1 MLLKEERK
9 NWLYFPIFLL
19 YFYFYINIA
28 LQYNKYKIIVNKKVR
43 SASFDEIK
51 LDSQRTA
58 QYFTQSSTDS
68 QAALLAVPS
77 GQRSRSF
84 DSAGIE
90 STDANASFLDIPR
103 QRFRRKSSAK
113 SPVCIHCQYVE
124 EQRKRGSTAGFYFDA
139 QEFRSLTY
147 SNSSSSSEE
156 SDDDDDDTKKS
167 SEYDEDQQQDDD
179 EDTDIDYYFQNQN
192 SLLLPSPCSITFT
205 LSPTNCDY
213 PAFPI
218 PGIVQSIS
226 SPPALPSTPPV
237 FPTSPTIEFSHEL
250 DEIEIPG
257 PRQRRR
263 SISRQEAIF
272 VEPTGSSL
280 ENVSSTSQDSDKQS
294 QDKEHIDAVVVVSNE
309 NDEIVN
315 RKSSN
320 APRASEPF
328 VRDIFLTVPDLKRDR
343 AASVD
348 SCFTKVSSSAKTEEV
363 QPPEGELNLL
373 SVPNSGAVRSRSV
386 DIVLPTEQQA
396 RYKALALAG
405 PASNFYSKG

>member
-1 MLLKEERK
+1 MIPVNTKAYEKITQKFPFSPLFFSVYTLFYAFTLQPTKK
-9 NWLYFPIFLL
+9 N
-19 YFYFYINIA
+19 NI
-28 LQYNKYKIIVNKKVR
+28 KVR

-51 LDSQRTA
+51 LESQRHA

-68 QAALLAVPS
+68 QSALLTVPS

-90 STDANASFLDIPR
+90 STDVNASFLDIPR
-103 QRFRRKSSAK
+103 QRFRRKSSSK

-139 QEFRSLTY
+139 QEFRTLTY
-147 SNSSSSSEE
+147 SSSSSESE
-156 SDDDDDDTKKS
+156 DDTDDSKTNKSSDDD
-167 SEYDEDQQQDDD
+167 EQD

-192 SLLLPSPCSITFT
+192 TLLLPSPCSITFT

-218 PGIVQSIS
+218 PGIVQPIS
-226 SPPALPSTPPV
+226 SPPALPSTLPV
-237 FPTSPTIEFSHEL
+237 FPSSPTIEFSHDV
-250 DEIEIPG
+250 DEIEVPG

-272 VEPTGSSL
+272 VEPTGTSL
-280 ENVSSTSQDSDKQS
+280 ENVSTTSQDSDKMPSRDQS
-294 QDKEHIDAVVVVSNE
+294 AEPNDVAVV
-309 NDEIVN
+309 NDDNSISKE
-315 RKSSN
+315 SSI
-320 APRASEPF
+320 PKPCDPF

-348 SCFTKVSSSAKTEEV
+348 SCFTKVSSAAKTEEL
-363 QPPEGELNLL
+363 QPPEGDLNLL
-373 SVPNSGAVRSRSV
+373 TVPSSGAVRSRSV

-405 PASNFYSKG
+405 PASNIYSKG

>member
-1 MLLKEERK
+1 MS
-9 NWLYFPIFLL
+9 I
-19 YFYFYINIA
+19 
-28 LQYNKYKIIVNKKVR
+28 KVR
-43 SASFDEIK
+43 SASFDEIT
-51 LDSQRTA
+51 LESQRAA
-58 QYFTQSSTDS
+58 QYLLNNQSSTDS
-68 QAALLAVPS
+68 QSALLSVPS
-77 GQRSRSF
+77 NQRSRSF

-113 SPVCIHCQYVE
+113 APICIHCQYVE

-147 SNSSSSSEE
+147 STSSSSSSSESE
-156 SDDDDDDTKKS
+156 EPDEARCSD
-167 SEYDEDQQQDDD
+167 EIEDQEQQDDD
-179 EDTDIDYYFQNQN
+179 IDVDYYFQTQTT
-192 SLLLPSPCSITFT
+192 LLLPSPCSITFT

-213 PAFPI
+213 PAFPL
-218 PGIVQSIS
+218 PVAVVPS

-237 FPTSPTIEFSHEL
+237 FPTSPTIEFTHDL

-263 SISRQEAIF
+263 SISRQEAVF

-280 ENVSSTSQDSDKQS
+280 ENVSNTSETEQQQHEEERAAK
-294 QDKEHIDAVVVVSNE
+294 E
-309 NDEIVN
+309 NDESERRHSDVP
-315 RKSSN
+315 K
-320 APRASEPF
+320 ASEPF

-348 SCFTKVSSSAKTEEV
+348 SCFTKVTSAAKTEEV
-363 QPPEGELNLL
+363 QPAEGDLNLL
-373 SVPNSGAVRSRSV
+373 TVPNSGAVRSRSV

-405 PASNFYSKG
+405 PASNIYNKG